1 MQSSTNPYSTNIAS
15 SLKHNGNE
23 VGSYDKESEEAGHK
37 APKILPFNFNAAQ
50 ELLSRLYID
59 AIMLKTMITAAE
71 KNTQIKRSKIKP
83 VIDAIDNVNVQITQ
97 TIPELLAI
105 LEL

>member
-1 MQSSTNPYSTNIAS
+1 MQSPTNPYSVNVAS

-23 VGSYDKESEEAGHK
+23 VGSYDKEREEAGHK
-37 APKILPFNFNAAQ
+37 APKILPFDFNATQ

-59 AIMLKTMITAAE
+59 ATMLRDMITTAE
-71 KNTQIKRSKIKP
+71 KNTQIKKAKIKP
-83 VIDAIDNVNVQITQ
+83 VIDAIDNINIQITQ